1 MAVYRKI
8 AHDPIKIVPGFVQTP
23 PFRRL
28 GQVRPRRGF
37 RSLQVAEKVVLT
49 DYAVMLRLVADDGAP
64 LAGFLP
70 G

>member
-1 MAVYRKI
+1 
-8 AHDPIKIVPGFVQTP
+8 
-23 PFRRL
+23 
-28 GQVRPRRGF
+28 
-37 RSLQVAEKVVLT
+37 VAEKVVLT